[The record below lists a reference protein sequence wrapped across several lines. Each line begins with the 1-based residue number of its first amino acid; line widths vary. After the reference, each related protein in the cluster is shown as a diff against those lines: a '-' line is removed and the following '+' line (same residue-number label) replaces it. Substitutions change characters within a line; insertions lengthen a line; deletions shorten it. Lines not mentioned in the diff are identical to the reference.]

1 MYSLVDLI
9 LMKDRSL
16 KRDDVQSI
24 LTLTTDVIRENLQ
37 EGKDVLWVDLCTF
50 TWKVKAKTK
59 KEAALYA
66 ENPELAKGEKIRI
79 EPANGLDNLDASG
92 GIIKESKR
100 KKKDE
105 TIKGLE

>member
-9 LMKDRSL
+9 LMQDRTL
-16 KRDDVQSI
+16 KRDEVQNI
-24 LTLTTDVIRENLQ
+24 LTLTTSVIRENLL

-59 KEAALYA
+59 KEQAIYDAD
-66 ENPELAKGEKIRI
+66 PSLAKGDKIRI
-79 EPANGLDNLDASG
+79 EPANGMDNLDVSG

-100 KKKDE
+100 KKKEID
-105 TIKGLE
+105 I

>member
-9 LMKDRSL
+9 LMKDRTL
-16 KRDDVQSI
+16 KRDEVQSI
-24 LTLTTDVIRENLQ
+24 LTIATDVIRENLQ
-37 EGKDVLWVDLCTF
+37 EGRDVLWVDLCTF

-59 KEAALYA
+59 KEAALFA

-79 EPANGLDNLDASG
+79 EPAEGMEGLDASG

-100 KKKDE
+100 KKKE
-105 TIKGLE
+105 V